1 MNEKEFKRSVQET
14 PRKPLDSVILK
25 PLNPSLEP
33 LNPSTLQPLREGWRW
48 VKLGEICELIMGQSP
63 PGNTYIDKAE
73 GLPFFQGKADFGEYF
88 PTVRIWCNQP
98 IKIAQE
104 GDILISV
111 RAPVGPVNMN
121 NFRCCIG
128 RGLTGIRCKDNI
140 AINWFI
146 FWYLRSIE
154 KQIASL
160 GSGSTFGAITRIDLI
175 NLQIPLPPLEEQK
188 RISKKIQEL
197 MQEVER
203 ARTACEKQLEAA
215 KTLPAAHLREV
226 FESEEAKKWERK
238 KVGEILKEPLKN
250 GLNYRKEDFGTGI
263 KFVNVSDVFCTES
276 TDNEK
281 LGRINVSLKDVKKYQ
296 LQTGDILIVR
306 SSLKREGVA
315 YPALFIEDEEPVVFC
330 GFLIRIRPDKGKVA
344 PFYLLNYLRSSIAR
358 EKLVGD
364 SDTVTITNVDQG
376 TLLSLDIPIPS
387 LDEQQRITFELKE
400 KMAQVENLQSAI
412 QNQHSALSALPQ
424 SILRKAFSGEL

>member
-1 MNEKEFKRSVQET
+1 MNTNLSFQIPNSKL
-14 PRKPLDSVILK
+14 PR
-25 PLNPSLEP
+25 
-33 LNPSTLQPLREGWRW
+33 GWRW
-48 VKLGEICELIMGQSP
+48 VKLGEVCASAQNRDPKTTPDLPFRYVDISSIDNNSKKIIDARTILGRDAPSRAKQIIRINDVLVATTRPNLNAVALVPEELNDEICSTGFSVFRAKELIDPSFLFAFVQTQYVIDTISGQ
-63 PGNTYIDKAE
+63 
-73 GLPFFQGKADFGEYF
+73 
-88 PTVRIWCNQP
+88 VRGMLYPAVTDRQ
-98 IKIAQE
+98 
-104 GDILISV
+104 V
-111 RAPVGPVNMN
+111 RDV
-121 NFRCCIG
+121 
-128 RGLTGIRCKDNI
+128 
-140 AINWFI
+140 
-146 FWYLRSIE
+146 YL
-154 KQIASL
+154 
-160 GSGSTFGAITRIDLI
+160 
-175 NLQIPLPPLEEQK
+175 PLPPLPEQK
-188 RISKKIQEL
+188 RIAVKVQEL
-197 MQEVER
+197 MQEMER
-203 ARTACEKQLEAA
+203 ARTACEKQLEAVRA
-215 KTLPAAHLREV
+215 LHAAYLREV

-412 QNQHSALSALPQ
+412 QNQHSALSVLPQ